1 MFCVRVNLF
10 TAAAVYCAA
19 TFASAAT
26 ASTVR
31 DLPLLDEEPLGEFLL
46 ADLIKNDVL
55 GGDCIAED
63 DIDLAFFA
71 TGKGMR
77 LPRTCLPEPCS
88 QALTPFKLAELIG
101 RPAQQSEWDRYFSRY
116 ADACR
121 KEVVSFDDAVAEE
134 PISTAEFWAPIL
146 GARVVQG
153 QLVRNEPIAIQSLP
167 LLSPSPF
174 GGGGGGGSPV
184 RTTGPSDPSPSGGPE
199 TTTTLFGGDPD
210 DDPDKGRDPDD
221 PDNGRDPGDP
231 DPGVPTPV
239 PLPLGLWMLLSAVA
253 GLVTLRRAKR

>member
-10 TAAAVYCAA
+10 TVAAVSCAAA
-19 TFASAAT
+19 FASAAT

-31 DLPLLDEEPLGEFLL
+31 DLPSLDQEPLGEFLL
-46 ADLIKNDVL
+46 AELIKNDVL

-134 PISTAEFWAPIL
+134 PISSAEFWAPIL
-146 GARVVQG
+146 GARVVEG
-153 QLVRNEPIAIQSLP
+153 QLVRNEPVAVQSVP

-174 GGGGGGGSPV
+174 GGGGGVRPV
-184 RTTGPSDPSPSGGPE
+184 GTPGPSDPPPSGGPE

-210 DDPDKGRDPDD
+210 DDPDNGRDPDD
-221 PDNGRDPGDP
+221 PDNPRDPRDTDP
-231 DPGVPTPV
+231 VVPTPV